1 MYDFMFWSGVV
12 AWCAASLVG
21 LLMVIDVVI
30 DWLVGHFWTKRE
42 FLAFVADR
50 LRKKQSADRI
60 PGG

>member
-12 AWCAASLVG
+12 AWGLAAFAGILVVTD
-21 LLMVIDVVI
+21 LAI

-50 LRKKQSADRI
+50 LRKRNSTV